1 MSEGQSRGFTHPAV
15 FIFLFLPFG
24 AIPGYVTVTLAYL
37 LAQAGMSVEAVAG
50 LTALAV
56 LPHTWK
62 VLWAPVVDTTLS
74 ARHTV
79 RVHMASILARRI
91 RVGRPNSSAC

>member
-1 MSEGQSRGFTHPAV
+1 LVEGHRRRFTHPAV
-15 FIFLFLPFG
+15 FLFLFLPFG
-24 AIPGYVTVTLAYL
+24 AIPGYVVVTLGYL
-37 LAQAGMSVEAVAG
+37 LSKAGVSVEAVAG
-50 LTALAV
+50 MVALV
-56 LPHTWK
+56 LLPHVWK
-62 VLWAPVVDTTLS
+62 ALWAPVVDTTLS